1 MKVDD
6 PSIREIVSP
15 TPFDWLTYGTAIAL
29 AGGLIKTLRTTRRL
43 HRKLTLDI
51 SKLNFTAIGD
61 STYLQDK
68 LKKLGQIGLDLQF
81 ARPGVVGYLSQ
92 LRRDW
97 IGDYFEYRDAVIAKG
112 VVSREWFTQT
122 WDPYFINANQ
132 LNTSTLYLVQTS
144 LIASLTRYKL
154 SLTIVKD
161 YYKLS
166 FEWAQ
171 ARAMREG
178 EKYLYKDTF
187 DIFFERLRLV
197 CRDTSALLAIH
208 RLYDYLEADRTS
220 DCKYQLLSTLLQ
232 AYGGQRI

>member
-1 MKVDD
+1 MNSTTLNSEAILVKIDD
-6 PSIREIVSP
+6 PSIREIISP
-15 TPFDWLTYGTAIAL
+15 TPFDWLTYGTTIVL

-43 HRKLTLDI
+43 RRKLTLDI

-61 STYLQDK
+61 STYTQNK

-81 ARPGVVGYLSQ
+81 AGPGVVGYLSQ

-112 VVSREWFTQT
+112 VVSREWFAQT
-122 WDPYFINANQ
+122 WDSYFVSASQ
-132 LNTSTLYLVQTS
+132 LNTNTLYLVQTS
-144 LIASLTRYKL
+144 IIANLTRHTL
-154 SLTIVKD
+154 NLTIVKD

-166 FEWAQ
+166 FEWSQ

-187 DIFFERLRLV
+187 EIFFKRLSLV
-197 CRDTSALLAIH
+197 CQDTSAVLAIH
-208 RLYDYLEADRTS
+208 RLYDHLEVDKTS
-220 DCKYQLLSTLLQ
+220 DCKY
-232 AYGGQRI
+232 